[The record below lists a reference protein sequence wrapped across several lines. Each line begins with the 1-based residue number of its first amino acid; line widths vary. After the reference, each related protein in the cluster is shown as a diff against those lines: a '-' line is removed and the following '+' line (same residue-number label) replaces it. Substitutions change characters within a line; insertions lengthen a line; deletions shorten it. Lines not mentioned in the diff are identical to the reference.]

1 MSYVLSAPKPGDQ
14 PKTSATVAI
23 KRMWP
28 MIAPEKIHLLFA
40 FVAIIANSLL
50 ALSAPRVIGHA
61 VDTYVL
67 TGDFDGVLRMGV
79 LLFGIYFVM
88 LYTSYAQTKIM
99 GGVGQRVLFAL
110 RNTVFAKL
118 QQLPVA
124 FFTANKA
131 GDLISRINN
140 DTDKLNQ
147 FFSQGL
153 VQIANN
159 IFIMIGAA
167 GFLISLNPKLGV
179 ATLAPAIVLLA
190 FTQLTGSWV
199 RHRNATGM
207 TSSGSLS
214 AAIQEGLHNFKVI
227 VAFNRRDYFRRRFA
241 EANQSNYT
249 ASVGAGLA
257 NSVFTPVYGLAA
269 SIAQL
274 VVLAYGLTL
283 ISQGQFT
290 LGLLVSFLSY
300 ANNFYM
306 PLRQLAALWT
316 SFQTALAAWDRVSDI
331 LVLESDLQ
339 IGEGTATTNNAIS
352 VLEFRNVH
360 FRYPDGKE
368 VLHGI
373 NFTLERGKTYA
384 LVGPTGGGKTTTA
397 SLMARLYDPTE
408 GQVLLAGQDIR
419 TCQESVRTNKVGFI
433 LQEPFLFAGTVR
445 QNIVYGHPTLAE
457 AKAETI
463 DAAIKTAGLDTVL
476 ARFDQGLDTVISGNA
491 ESISL
496 GQRQLV
502 AFVRAV
508 LRQPDVLILDEATAN
523 VDTVTEQL
531 LGQVLDALPAST
543 TRVVIAHRLN
553 TIQNADEIF
562 FVNGG
567 QVVQAGSF
575 DHAVEMLLKGKRAS

>member
-1 MSYVLSAPKPGDQ
+1 MNYALSSSKPGEEQ
-14 PKTSATVAI
+14 KRSSVIAAVR
-23 KRMWP
+23 RMWP
-28 MIAPEKIHLLFA
+28 LIAPEKWHLAFA
-40 FVAIIANSLL
+40 FVAIVANSV
-50 ALSAPRVIGHA
+50 LSLSSPRVIGHA
-61 VDTYVL
+61 IDAYVL
-67 TGDFDGVLRMGV
+67 QGDLPGVYRMAL
-79 LLFGIYFVM
+79 LLFGIYFLM

-99 GGVGQRVLFAL
+99 GGVGQRVLFSL
-110 RNTVFAKL
+110 RNAVFAKL
-118 QQLPVA
+118 QSLPVA

-147 FFSQGL
+147 FFSQAL
-153 VQIANN
+153 VQIAGNL
-159 IFIMIGAA
+159 FVMLGAA
-167 GFLISLNPKLGV
+167 GFLLSLNVRLGA
-179 ATLAPAIVLLA
+179 ATLAPAVVLLA

-199 RHRNATGM
+199 RRRNAAGM
-207 TSSGSLS
+207 SSSGSLS

-241 EANQSNYT
+241 EANQANY
-249 ASVGAGLA
+249 ASSVGSGLA
-257 NSVFTPVYGLAA
+257 NSVFTPVYGLAS

-274 VVLAYGLTL
+274 VVMAYGLAL

-290 LGLLVSFLSY
+290 LGLMVSFLSY
-300 ANNFYM
+300 ANSFYM

-331 LVLESDLQ
+331 LSLESDLAL
-339 IGEGTATTNNAIS
+339 GEGAKAEAPAP

-373 NFTLERGKTYA
+373 SFALEHGKTYA

-397 SLMARLYDPTE
+397 SLMARLFDPTE
-408 GQVLLAGQDIR
+408 GMVLLDGQDIR
-419 TCQESVRTNKVGFI
+419 AIDEADRTAKVGFI

-445 QNIVYGHPTLAE
+445 ENVAYGHPALAGGKPE
-457 AKAETI
+457 DV
-463 DAAIKTAGLDTVL
+463 DAAVKAAGLDGVL
-476 ARFDQGLDTVISGNA
+476 ARFDQGLDTAVSGSA
-491 ESISL
+491 ESMSL

-508 LRQPDVLILDEATAN
+508 LRKPDVLILDEATAN

-531 LGQVLDALPAST
+531 LGQVLAALPATT

-567 QVVQAGSF
+567 EVVRAGSF